1 MQPLK
6 PLSCTQKRMLPPSK
20 QQEKSH
26 DQCGFEDITNLQA
39 TKMTQSVSLMHTEGP
54 WAVDEPR
61 NKSGRQVRSS
71 RSSGLSRASS
81 VFSVH
86 PTLILEPWRLLLASQ
101 EAAPA
106 ARKWVEPPWW
116 RGLGCGNG
124 DHLKLAARVWC
135 YGFGPGTALTA
146 QDYAVMLVPHLFKQ
160 SNTV

>member
-1 MQPLK
+1 
-6 PLSCTQKRMLPPSK
+6 MLPPSK
-20 QQEKSH
+20 QQEKSR

-54 WAVDEPR
+54 WAVDEPK

-101 EAAPA
+101 EGAPA

-124 DHLKLAARVWC
+124 DHLRLAARVWC
-135 YGFGPGTALTA
+135 YGFGSRYGTHCARLCWFHTSLNN
-146 QDYAVMLVPHLFKQ
+146 QTRYDHVLSHLF
-160 SNTV
+160 TVFLRL